1 MIKKSLIL
9 VWIFLISIVSS
20 GCSVRH
26 QAKSKVKDFNI
37 FIQNMEAV
45 HTSQFNYFIEL
56 KKLQDVK
63 LGITEEQLYQVIG
76 SNKFTT
82 RFSYNQVLGKRL
94 RKMRYI
100 PITKTISFTGFKTN
114 VTQGDGYTGYE
125 SKEELG
131 VSFFFYLERLIY
143 IAINH
148 REKKDGKWIQLP
160 DSSEDVL
167 YAVNHR
173 DSEEPIGYAETNA
186 GGDSKYYG
194 FVNGYLGEK
203 FKNSGERYFVPLVP
217 LNKLRPIDFLAKYCE
232 KSYYWEAREYEADL
246 KKSGYYK
253 LKAKLD
259 KDFEKKSGYWEQK
272 SVN

>member
-1 MIKKSLIL
+1 MIRKSLIL
-9 VWIFLISIVSS
+9 VWIFQISIVSS
-20 GCSVRH
+20 GCNVRH
-26 QAKSKVKDFNI
+26 QTESKAKDFNI

-63 LGITEEQLYQVIG
+63 LGMTEEELYQVIG
-76 SNKFTT
+76 TNKFTT
-82 RFSYNQVLGKRL
+82 RFSYNKVLGKRL
-94 RKMRYI
+94 RKRRYI
-100 PITKTISFTGFKTN
+100 PITKTVSFTGFRTN
-114 VTQGDGYTGYE
+114 VTHGDGYTGYE

-131 VSFFFYLERLIY
+131 VTFFFYLERLIY
-143 IAINH
+143 ITINH
-148 REKKDGKWIQLP
+148 REKKNGKWIQLP

-173 DSEEPIGYAETNA
+173 DSEEPIGYAGTNA

-217 LNKLRPIDFLAKYCE
+217 LSKLHPIDFLAKYCA
-232 KSYYWEAREYEADL
+232 KSYYWESQEYEGEL

-259 KDFEKKSGYWEQK
+259 KDFEKKSGYWEEK